1 MNELQALLNQYA
13 ADALGAIESTDSQF
27 ATAIAQHDRAMAK
40 HRDNAQRYATPQQH
54 IPQIASISVKHGD
67 RVYSCA
73 NAEVIAAARQ
83 KRPDTSDLLHQ
94 WLRSEFG
101 VYILPDQIQY
111 EVHRA

>member
-1 MNELQALLNQYA
+1 MENLQALLDQYA
-13 ADALGAIESTDSQF
+13 ADALGAIESIDDQF
-27 ATAIAQHDRAMAK
+27 AATLIQHDRVMAK
-40 HRDNAQRYATPQQH
+40 HRENSRRYATPQQH
-54 IPQIASISVKHGD
+54 IPQITSISVKHGD

-73 NAEVIAAARQ
+73 NAEVIAAAKQ

-111 EVHRA
+111 EVHRQ